1 METWALDIIRTVV
14 PLILGGSAWVGWGQ
28 YKKAKAEARK
38 TMIEADKLKAG
49 IDEDTDVAAAKAMRE
64 AVDIMRDAAAD
75 ANKARQRAE
84 ESENSVRSELS
95 KERAATRA
103 QWGRINALE
112 AADRLKDREIRS
124 MRDSIDQLA
133 SKLLAARR
141 VVETLMDYIK
151 RHNDPSTGDLPV
163 VDYSIFEPIH
173 YDSPE

>member
-1 METWALDIIRTVV
+1 METWALDIIRTVI
-14 PLILGGSAWVGWGQ
+14 PLVLGGSAWVGWGQ

-38 TMIEADKLKAG
+38 TMVEADKLKAG
-49 IDEDTDVAAAKAMRE
+49 IDDDTDVAAAKAMRE
-64 AVDIMRDAAAD
+64 AVDIMRDAAGD

-84 ESENSVRSELS
+84 DAEKSVRCELA
-95 KERAATRA
+95 KERTATRE
-103 QWGRINALE
+103 QWARINALE

-124 MRDSIDQLA
+124 MRDSIDQLG

-173 YDSPE
+173 YDRPE

>member
-1 METWALDIIRTVV
+1 METWALDIIRTVI

-38 TMIEADKLKAG
+38 TMIEADKLKTG
-49 IDEDTDVAAAKAMRE
+49 IDDDADAAAARAMRE
-64 AVDIMRDAAAD
+64 AVDIMRDAAAE

-84 ESENSVRSELS
+84 EAENSVRHELS
-95 KERAATRA
+95 KERTATRE

-112 AADRLKDREIRS
+112 AADRLKEREMRS
-124 MRDSIDQLA
+124 MRDSIDQLG

-151 RHNDPSTGDLPV
+151 RHNDPTTGDLPV
-163 VDYSIFEPIH
+163 VDYTIFEPIR
-173 YDSPE
+173 YEQPE